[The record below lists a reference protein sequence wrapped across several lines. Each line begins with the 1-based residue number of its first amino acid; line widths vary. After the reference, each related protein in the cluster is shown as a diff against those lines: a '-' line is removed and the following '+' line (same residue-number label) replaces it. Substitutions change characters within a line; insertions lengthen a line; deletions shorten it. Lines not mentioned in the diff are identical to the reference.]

1 MANGSERRDRSHDVC
16 PATHAGILTMPL
28 RRLIND
34 PGRILRGLL
43 REGDTAVDFGCGP
56 GFFTLPMAR
65 MVGPRGRVIAIDL
78 QAEMLDR
85 LRARL
90 ARAGLTDRVTARQCT
105 ADTVGE
111 IEPSDFAL
119 AFYMVHE
126 VPDGARFLREAAAAL
141 KPGGRMLLVEPSGHV
156 SEQAFTATVELARAA
171 GLAAVGRPRIL
182 MSRAALLAR

>member
-1 MANGSERRDRSHDVC
+1 MVNGGERRDRSHDVC
-16 PATHAGILTMPL
+16 PATRAGFLTTPL

-34 PGRILRGLL
+34 PGRILRGLVH
-43 REGDTAVDFGCGP
+43 EGDTAVDFGCGP
-56 GFFTLPMAR
+56 GFFTLPMAQ

-78 QAEMLDR
+78 QAEMLER

-90 ARAGLTDRVTARQCT
+90 SRAGLAERVIERQCA

-126 VPDGARFLREAAAAL
+126 VPDAARFLREAAAAL
-141 KPGGRMLLVEPSGHV
+141 KPGGRFLLVEPSGHV
-156 SEQAFTATVELARAA
+156 SEQAFADTMDHARAA
-171 GLAAVGRPRIL
+171 GLEPLSRPRIR
-182 MSRAALLAR
+182 MSRAALLAH